1 MAVIYRD
8 EYGVPH
14 IDAKNY
20 CDATKAIGY
29 CHCEDDFYD
38 IQLLLLAGKQKSGHH
53 DDWDGPYLDMVCAY
67 FNIPAHVQRL
77 PPLSPSYMELL
88 KSYSEGVNRYAKEH
102 PKEVLDKSM
111 FPIDENDVIVTQ
123 HLMEVIG
130 IQLDKPYSYLKDSN
144 EMSLPTK
151 EGSNVIAIG
160 PKISSNGHTLIAI
173 SPHQTIEGPFSY
185 YEIHVHSEE
194 ENIDFHGFIL
204 PCTFTIFMGTNFKIA
219 WGATANYP
227 EMYNVYEIDIE
238 KDSIGSFFLLNS
250 EKVRLDI
257 KQYKN
262 YTKLYGKIPFPIYK
276 RMYSS
281 KYGNIIEINGKFYL
295 IDIPML
301 GQQLGFEQ
309 NYKLSLCNNCKQ
321 ALEQLKKAQYTYLD
335 FVLTDDIDNLLY
347 VHCCKEKRR
356 NSTCDFYKNT
366 LPQTSVNE
374 IDGKNYYDANNMVVV
389 ENPECSFIVS
399 VNQSP
404 FRVTDTDLYKDSYMG
419 LIYRNDNSRSIR
431 VKELL
436 NKLKPIGKEELKYIQ
451 FDTKIIFPIIRN
463 IDFSALQTIDGKKF
477 PKLESLIKELQ
488 GWDGNATIDSR
499 GAAIFAMLF
508 HRYKRFYRY
517 SKNPDV
523 IKVASEKELI
533 NCLRWTDKHLS
544 PNAKLGDIQYLKRGK
559 QKFPIGGIPDSINTV
574 RPYYEKGK
582 LYVEEASAFRMIIDL
597 SSKNTYSC
605 HPLGV
610 SSNEDSSNYTNQME
624 LFVNNEYR
632 IIEDITYYKH
642 HKGYKI

>member
-1 MAVIYRD
+1 MH
-8 EYGVPH
+8 ET
-14 IDAKNY
+14 NT
-20 CDATKAIGY
+20 DATKAIAY

-67 FNIPAHVQRL
+67 FNIPAHAQRL

-88 KSYSEGVNRYAKEH
+88 KSYTEGVNRYAKEH

-123 HLMEVIG
+123 HLMEIIG

-160 PKISSNGHTLIAI
+160 PKISRNGHSFIAI
-173 SPHQTIEGPFSY
+173 SPHQTIEGPFSF
-185 YEIHVHSEE
+185 YEIHVHCEE
-194 ENIDFHGFIL
+194 ENLDFHGFIL

-250 EKVRLDI
+250 EKVRLEI

-309 NYKLSLCNNCKQ
+309 NYTLSLCNNCNQ

-335 FVLTDDIDNLLY
+335 FVLTDELDNLLY
-347 VHCCKEKRR
+347 VHCCKEKYRD
-356 NSTCDFYKNT
+356 SACDFYKNT
-366 LPQTSVNE
+366 LPQTSVKE
-374 IDGKNYYDANNMVVV
+374 IEGKKYYDANNMVVV

-404 FRVTDTDLYKDSYMG
+404 FCVTDMDLYKNSYLG
-419 LIYRNDNSRSIR
+419 LIYRNDNSRSVR

-436 NKLKPIGKEELKYIQ
+436 NKLKPIGIEELKCIQ

-463 IDFSALQTIDGKKF
+463 IDFSALQAIDGKKY
-477 PKLESLIKELQ
+477 PKIESLIKELQ
-488 GWDGNATIDSR
+488 EWDGNATIDSR

-533 NCLRWTDKHLS
+533 DCLRWTDKHLS

-632 IIEDITYYKH
+632 KIEDITYYKH

>member
-1 MAVIYRD
+1 
-8 EYGVPH
+8 
-14 IDAKNY
+14 
-20 CDATKAIGY
+20 
-29 CHCEDDFYD
+29 
-38 IQLLLLAGKQKSGHH
+38 
-53 DDWDGPYLDMVCAY
+53 
-67 FNIPAHVQRL
+67 
-77 PPLSPSYMELL
+77 
-88 KSYSEGVNRYAKEH
+88 
-102 PKEVLDKSM
+102 
-111 FPIDENDVIVTQ
+111 
-123 HLMEVIG
+123 
-130 IQLDKPYSYLKDSN
+130 
-144 EMSLPTK
+144 
-151 EGSNVIAIG
+151 
-160 PKISSNGHTLIAI
+160 
-173 SPHQTIEGPFSY
+173 
-185 YEIHVHSEE
+185 
-194 ENIDFHGFIL
+194 
-204 PCTFTIFMGTNFKIA
+204 
-219 WGATANYP
+219 
-227 EMYNVYEIDIE
+227 MYNVYEIDIE

-463 IDFSALQTIDGKKF
+463 IDFSALQTIDDKKF